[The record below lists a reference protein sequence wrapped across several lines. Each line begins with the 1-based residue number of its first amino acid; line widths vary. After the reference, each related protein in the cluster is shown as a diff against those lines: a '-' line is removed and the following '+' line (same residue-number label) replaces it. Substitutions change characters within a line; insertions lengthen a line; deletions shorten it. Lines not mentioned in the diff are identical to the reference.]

1 MNSIKPISFEE
12 LKNNPIEENKIE
24 DKSKEKEIEKGN
36 LENIS
41 NEVRVFPKSSIS
53 SLLDHCEKILSYQK
67 LKELKM
73 SASGDSISK
82 LIVLVEILKS
92 KHPGM
97 TYNTSLSSEKG
108 ERGMLSPKIDLILS
122 QGGSL
127 KKEHEALSEE
137 DRKKLLDIWENEKQR
152 KNNNNNIVQRRPMNN
167 NNMLQRRPVNNNNI
181 NINNNNNNG
190 WNFNRRGFQNNNNNR
205 NMFVNNR
212 GFRYGNN
219 WQMNGYR
226 NVRNF
231 NWRNFSGNWNN
242 DNRRNYYV
250 NK

>member
-24 DKSKEKEIEKGN
+24 DKSKEKEIGKGT

-92 KHPGM
+92 MH
-97 TYNTSLSSEKG
+97 TYLIQDTSLSSEKN
-108 ERGMLSPKIDLILS
+108 ERGNLLPKIDIILS
-122 QGGSL
+122 QREPQR
-127 KKEHEALSEE
+127 KVREIMTEE
-137 DRKKLLDIWENEKQR
+137 NKKKLMDIWEKQKEMKQANSR
-152 KNNNNNIVQRRPMNN
+152 
-167 NNMLQRRPVNNNNI
+167 
-181 NINNNNNNG
+181 
-190 WNFNRRGFQNNNNNR
+190 
-205 NMFVNNR
+205 
-212 GFRYGNN
+212 
-219 WQMNGYR
+219 
-226 NVRNF
+226 
-231 NWRNFSGNWNN
+231 
-242 DNRRNYYV
+242 
-250 NK
+250 